1 MTFEELN
8 LTTPL
13 RNALIDIDI
22 TTPTTI
28 QENAF
33 APIMSGRDVMGIAQ
47 TGTGKTFAYLLP
59 MLRNLKF
66 SDQKFPRIL
75 ILVPTRELVQQ
86 VVSETE
92 KLTAYM
98 SVRTDGV
105 YGGANINTQKERLY
119 QGLDV
124 LVATPGRLI
133 DLVVSGVLRLK
144 SIQKLVIDEVDE
156 MLNLGFRAQLIRIFD
171 LLPERRQNLMFS
183 ATMIPEVEQLIQ
195 SFFNDPIK
203 IEAAKTGTP
212 LSQITT
218 YGYHIPNFYTKVNM
232 LEFLLGNEASSKVLL
247 FVSQKK
253 MADELYEMLNE
264 KYPENISV
272 IHSNKSQN
280 YRFRSVADF
289 ESGKSRVL
297 IATDLV
303 ARGIDIS
310 GVSHVINFD
319 LPESP
324 EAYMHRVGRTGRADK
339 KGIAISFITLKEQT
353 YQAGV
358 EKLTGKTLKIETLP
372 EEVEISQ
379 MLTEDEIDKPKEVN
393 YLPKPKKVDHGGGA
407 FHEKKD
413 KNKRINQGGSYRR
426 KLKAK
431 YKKPK
436 TRGQKKK

>member
-1 MTFEELN
+1 MTFEDIN

-13 RNALIDIDI
+13 RNALIDLDI

-59 MLRNLKF
+59 LLRQLKY

-92 KLTAYM
+92 KLSAYM
-98 SVRTDGV
+98 SVRVQGV
-105 YGGANINTQKERLY
+105 YGGTNINTQKERLY

-144 SIQKLVIDEVDE
+144 NIQKLVIDEVDE
-156 MLNLGFRAQLIRIFD
+156 MLNLGFRSQLVRIFD
-171 LLPERRQNLMFS
+171 LLPDRRQNLMFS
-183 ATMIPEVEQLIQ
+183 ATMIPEVEVLING
-195 SFFNDPIK
+195 FFNDPIK

-218 YGYHIPNFYTKVNM
+218 YGYHVPNFYTKVN
-232 LEFLLGNEASSKVLL
+232 LLKLLMEDEAYAKVLL
-247 FVSQKK
+247 FVSKKK
-253 MADELYEMLNE
+253 MADALFDVLEEI
-264 KYPENISV
+264 YPEAIGV

-280 YRFRSVADF
+280 FRFRSVADF
-289 ESGKSRVL
+289 ESGKSRIL

-303 ARGIDIS
+303 ARGVDIT

-324 EAYMHRVGRTGRADK
+324 EAYMHRVGRTGRADR
-339 KGIAISFITLKEQT
+339 KGIAVSFITLKEQT
-353 YQAGV
+353 YQSGV
-358 EKLTGKTLKIETLP
+358 EKLTGKALAIKELP
-372 EEVEISQ
+372 EALEISQ
-379 MLTEDEIDKPKEVN
+379 ILTDDEIDKPKEIN
-393 YLPKPKKVDHGGGA
+393 YLPKPKTVEEGGGA
-407 FHEKKD
+407 FHEKKE
-413 KNKRINQGGSYRR
+413 KNRKINQGGSYKRTI
-426 KLKAK
+426 KKK
-431 YKKPK
+431 YKKPQK
-436 TRGQKKK
+436 RGQKKK